1 MNTRRAGSRSGCASN
16 QACRLKATSGL
27 SCSAACAAFFERDPV
42 ANQEAMHRA
51 DRKRSAMVTVQ
62 KGRELGQR
70 DVLLRLD
77 RTHNHVSEHFD
88 VMRPQIPTFWA
99 AQIKFRW
106 FGTP

>member
-1 MNTRRAGSRSGCASN
+1 MKTRRAGSRSGCASN
-16 QACRLKATSGL
+16 QACRLRATSGL

-62 KGRELGQR
+62 KGCEFGQR

-77 RTHNHVSEHFD
+77 RMQHHVPERFD
-88 VMRPQIPTFWA
+88 AMRPQVSTFGL
-99 AQIKFRW
+99 R
-106 FGTP
+106 G